1 MTETGIIY
9 FLQPAELKETN
20 RYKIGY
26 SANPDLSRIKN
37 YKKGSR
43 YICIME
49 CKNPLNLEKQI
60 IKAFND
66 EFKLCAGN
74 EYFEGDE
81 QKMLLKFLELTTKHI
96 VELTTKHMVELK
108 DVEPHKMKEENE
120 GIFKEEIYEFLL
132 SKYKLDEDKKVDMTI
147 NNIVTE
153 FYKNCYDSYDN
164 NRFKIPHSIQ
174 WKIVENILLNDD
186 RFKNNIE
193 IINNRVHTFYAYE

>member
-1 MTETGIIY
+1 MTEKGIIY

-81 QKMLLKFLELTTKHI
+81 QKMLLKFLELTTKYI
-96 VELTTKHMVELK
+96 VELK
-108 DVEPHKMKEENE
+108 DVDPEKIKEENQE
-120 GIFKEEIYEFLL
+120 IFKEEIYEFLL
-132 SKYKLDEDKKVDMTI
+132 
-147 NNIVTE
+147 
-153 FYKNCYDSYDN
+153 
-164 NRFKIPHSIQ
+164 
-174 WKIVENILLNDD
+174 
-186 RFKNNIE
+186 
-193 IINNRVHTFYAYE
+193 